1 MSSTTNRAGGANFD
15 LYLLIARI
23 MLVVIFPISG
33 WAKFGNVAGTV
44 TYLTSLGAPM
54 PSIAVWLAIGFELL
68 LPVLVAVGLFTRWAA
83 LGLIIYTACTIILAH
98 RFWEFSGQAQFGQT
112 MSFFKNISVM
122 LGLGF
127 IMQFGPGRYALKP

>member
-1 MSSTTNRAGGANFD
+1 MSSAISRPAATSD
-15 LYLLIARI
+15 LYLLIARVL
-23 MLVVIFPISG
+23 LVVIFPISG

-44 TYLTSLGAPM
+44 TMLTNLGTPM
-54 PSIAVWLAIGFELL
+54 PGIAVWLAIGFELV
-68 LPVLVAVGLFTRWAA
+68 LPALVVIGLFTRWAA
-83 LGLIIYTACTIILAH
+83 LGLVIYTACTIILAH
-98 RFWEFSGQAQFGQT
+98 RFWEFSGPAQFGQT